1 MEWVKWVKVL
11 CESRLETN
19 TRLCSL
25 RNKTSGCLGLRAF
38 SLEVVRKV
46 DGALN
51 IGSNTEAG
59 LENL

>member
-1 MEWVKWVKVL
+1 ML

-38 SLEVVRKV
+38 SLEVVGKV
-46 DGALN
+46 DGALSM
-51 IGSNTEAG
+51 GSNTEAG